1 MGGHVV
7 PMEVAGVGVGVV
19 AHLAAVRVLWWPLVG
34 AETPDADG
42 GGIIS
47 RAQAAATIGVEVC
60 QLRLDLLLHLEIHQ
74 VGAGA
79 GGAGLG
85 VQAAPGA
92 RAGKLLVWRFWKC
105 SRIDQVGD
113 GEPLRV
119 PEHLG
124 DELFLLLFDGLPH
137 VHHLAVDLKAF
148 SRVPGVPTLSVWLL
162 HAQVEDRS
170 RLGKVVVA

>member
-74 VGAGA
+74 V
-79 GGAGLG
+79 LSST
-85 VQAAPGA
+85 
-92 RAGKLLVWRFWKC
+92 LC
-105 SRIDQVGD
+105 
-113 GEPLRV
+113 
-119 PEHLG
+119 
-124 DELFLLLFDGLPH
+124 LLLIGRLFRL
-137 VHHLAVDLKAF
+137 VD
-148 SRVPGVPTLSVWLL
+148 SVM
-162 HAQVEDRS
+162 
-170 RLGKVVVA
+170 